1 MECTAQERGEHHYA
15 MAWQLGVECLRRRSS
30 GRSMGRLAPSRDS
43 ACRKTY
49 KTNNCERNGLAFYAV
64 PPNSEL
70 IAEKRLTKTQPR
82 AELVGKAAEQAAKV
96 TGASARS
103 ATNRARLFPLLS
115 GSKPCYIYA
124 VEVCSQLSSAW
135 VFMSERSP
143 SVAIGST
150 FADHRTLH
158 DRGVH
163 RGLMQGIATADR
175 EVPHPL

>member
-1 MECTAQERGEHHYA
+1 MQ
-15 MAWQLGVECLRRRSS
+15 WLGSSASSAFGDDLPAALWEGWLRPEIQPVEKLIKQTI
-30 GRSMGRLAPSRDS
+30 ANE
-43 ACRKTY
+43 TVW
-49 KTNNCERNGLAFYAV
+49 AFYAV

-163 RGLMQGIATADR
+163 RGLMQGIATAGR